1 MILESKL
8 KSDGSKL
15 LESWGWLVVHIIQT
29 SKNGWPDTEIYRRG
43 QMKLIE
49 WKRPGE
55 EPRQLQ
61 LYRHRKLREQ
71 GFEVLI
77 VHYLEDLSHLK

>member
-15 LESWGWLVVHIIQT
+15 LTKWGWLVVHIIQ
-29 SKNGWPDTEIYRRG
+29 SNLNGWPDTQIFRKGRT
-43 QMKLIE
+43 LFIE

-77 VHYLEDLSHLK
+77 VHYLEELSHLK